1 MKPTTKGISLSGKII
16 YISLLTLF
24 LPIISL
30 KAMAT
35 DLLFLHNGD
44 YVTLIPRSGQTGV
57 SFEFYSISG
66 RSRIDVDKG
75 AGVIEE
81 KIIFKNTDGWKSIS
95 YGIEWV
101 KLIIKEGPGGGDMP
115 SDSDVVIRFDHTK
128 VIASYMHHEDGYQ
141 KGTKCKSC
149 GKLLNW

>member
-1 MKPTTKGISLSGKII
+1 MKSTIKVSSLSGKII
-16 YISLLTLF
+16 FFLLITLF
-24 LPIISL
+24 LSISL

-44 YVTLIPRSGQTGV
+44 NVVLMPKSGQTGV
-57 SFEFYSISG
+57 AFEFYSISG

-81 KIIFKNTDGWKSIS
+81 KIIFKNSDGWQSRD
-95 YGIEWV
+95 YDTTMV

-115 SDSDVVIRFDHTK
+115 GDSDVVIRFDSTK
-128 VIASYMHHEDGYQ
+128 FKVSSKNHEDSAQRG
-141 KGTKCKSC
+141 KKCTVC